1 MYHWSRHS
9 QLGIPGIIRI
19 TMINNHIENS
29 PVWKQHQ
36 SVWIFPC
43 TDEQKVG
50 NKVENKFPI
59 FLADV
64 VVNERM
70 NACWIGCFVVP
81 LGLDEEGIGIVVGG
95 RNGHCCPGDECRRW
109 HQLIDDGLRQNYIVD
124 AIWSF
129 FVVWNWYLSLPHN
142 SPMQIPTMHQKWMPY
157 KPTKIMDFWLD

>member
-1 MYHWSRHS
+1 M
-9 QLGIPGIIRI
+9 GIPGIIGI

-70 NACWIGCFVVP
+70 NVCWIGCFVVP

-124 AIWSF
+124 AI
-129 FVVWNWYLSLPHN
+129 
-142 SPMQIPTMHQKWMPY
+142 
-157 KPTKIMDFWLD
+157 